1 MVRICLL
8 TEFNL
13 LEEAE
18 NREVMEL
25 ALGVKEIEL
34 YKDFTSG
41 NLSL

>member
-8 TEFNL
+8 TKFNL

-18 NREVMEL
+18 NREAMEL
-25 ALGVKEIEL
+25 AVGVKKIEL